1 MGLEKL
7 LMLLNFTDSTALVA
21 QSFRWIISAQF
32 LDESTGIAGDVPGE
46 LNGVDTLQD
55 DVVGTHWIG
64 SGEGR
69 ST

>member
-1 MGLEKL
+1 
-7 LMLLNFTDSTALVA
+7 MLLNFTDATPLVP

-46 LNGVDTLQD
+46 LNGVDTLKD